1 MNRTVK
7 VPPDLYNNLSDILL
21 KGIIEKDGAKL
32 DFSSV
37 QDIHIE
43 SGKATFS
50 PPALLTVKVGIIN
63 LKTTIPYVKVLKDG
77 IQMEVSNSPINIK
90 VIPE

>member
-1 MNRTVK
+1 MNHTVK
-7 VPPDLYNNLSDILL
+7 VPPELYNSISDILSR
-21 KGIIEKDGAKL
+21 GIIEKDGTVL
-32 DFSSV
+32 DFSPV

-43 SGKATFS
+43 NGMATFS
-50 PPALLTVKVGIIN
+50 PPASLSVRIGLIN
-63 LKTTIPYVKVLKDG
+63 IKTTIPYVKVINDG